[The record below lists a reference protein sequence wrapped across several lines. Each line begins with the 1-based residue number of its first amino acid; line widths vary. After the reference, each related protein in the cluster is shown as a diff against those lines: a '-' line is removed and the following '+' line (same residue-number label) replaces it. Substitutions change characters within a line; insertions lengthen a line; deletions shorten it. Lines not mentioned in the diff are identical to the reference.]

1 MPNVMGREF
10 PYTAEGMAA
19 AQQYE
24 QAMGV
29 RGGGMMGFRPVG
41 MEEGGDADMVRLAD
55 TLYALMQG
63 GSVEQVNNFIRENLP
78 GLKMAAEIQDSKF
91 NMLRGALRQNAQMQQ
106 MPQRSPAA
114 EFIGAPADMGSMM
127 PGIDPLVATGLG
139 RRMAKDIGETRISN
153 TDLQNLQGT
162 MGSMMPEIDPLV
174 LTGLGRRMAED
185 IGETR
190 ISDTD
195 LQNLK
200 RTMGSMTPTN
210 KPYYP
215 ELPRMAGGGIMS
227 LRGY

>member
-41 MEEGGDADMVRLAD
+41 MEEGGDANMVRLAD

-91 NMLRGALRQNAQMQQ
+91 NMLRGALRQNAQMQPMPQ
-106 MPQRSPAA
+106 PRLMQEAGDSRMSNFDLQILQGALAGPMPQRSPAA
-114 EFIGAPADMGSMM
+114 EFIGAPADMGN
-127 PGIDPLVATGLG
+127 LG
-139 RRMAKDIGETRISN
+139 
-153 TDLQNLQGT
+153 
-162 MGSMMPEIDPLV
+162 
-174 LTGLGRRMAED
+174 
-185 IGETR
+185 R
-190 ISDTD
+190 ISDSDAQILQEAMVPTD
-195 LQNLK
+195 YYPPETRESNQ
-200 RTMGSMTPTN
+200 
-210 KPYYP
+210 PYYP